1 MKNTYLYFIDYNTMK
16 NHKLT
21 TIFLSEAYTFNFV
34 NYDDI
39 RLRYIFDRENST
51 AVYDFGI
58 ISAFLKLN
66 KTYYYEQKQEKM
78 DGLTKSLN

>member
-1 MKNTYLYFIDYNTMK
+1 MKNRI
-16 NHKLT
+16 LT
-21 TIFLSEAYTFNFV
+21 TKFYSEANTFNFV

-51 AVYDFGI
+51 AVYEFGI

-66 KTYYYEQKQEKM
+66 KTYYYEQKQKNM
-78 DGLTKSLN
+78 DALTKSLNLQS

>member
-1 MKNTYLYFIDYNTMK
+1 MKNR
-16 NHKLT
+16 KLT
-21 TIFLSEAYTFNFV
+21 KRFDSEANTFNFV

-39 RLRYIFDRENST
+39 RLRYIFDRESST

-66 KTYYYEQKQEKM
+66 KTYYYEKKQKNM
-78 DGLTKSLN
+78 DALTKSLNLQS